1 MGLFTSC
8 FGDSDTVHSRH
19 GRRVVT
25 KAMIGLPSNFVH
37 TGHLGIGSIQRDGYE
52 VSQDSEKIR
61 ALMTQVSEELDDDN
75 TMLAVPKEGRRRAPA
90 PPMNVGV
97 GVAC

>member
-8 FGDSDTVHSRH
+8 FGDPGTEHSRH

-37 TGHLGIGSIQRDGYE
+37 TGHLGIGSIQSDGFE
-52 VSQDSEKIR
+52 VAQDTEKLK
-61 ALMTQVSEELDDDN
+61 ALMTQVGVALDDD
-75 TMLAVPKEGRRRAPA
+75 TLYRAPKDSAGRR
-90 PPMNVGV
+90 PPMGMAV